1 MKNTHARLPS
11 LRKANGSCL
20 RLLCVQSC
28 LSFLSYSPPDDSA
41 LPGLCYVL
49 GVALASLDRHIDA
62 EQAFGDAI
70 RLHIGK

>member
-1 MKNTHARLPS
+1 MKTHTPVLPAYIRLMGLSTGP
-11 LRKANGSCL
+11 A
-20 RLLCVQSC
+20 CVQSC